1 MVSELERRFISS
13 VRMRGLLPQ
22 GSVITAAVS
31 GGADSV
37 AMLLLMDRFANHMN
51 WSLSVLHVDHH
62 ARPGS
67 GADSDFVKR
76 LSSRLGLPFIL
87 TDIHPE
93 ESGSTEG
100 EFSSARAAIYKETGH
115 NGTLVA
121 VGHTADDRAETLLI
135 RLLESSGLR
144 GLGGMGFA
152 GEGPVRRP
160 ILDLARAELRKWL
173 GSIGQEWVEDPTND
187 SGAYL
192 RNRIRMTVLP
202 ALEEVLPGGV
212 MGLAGAAE
220 NLSMWR
226 DAADWLL
233 EKTLAESFPGNV
245 CSLEE
250 YRGLPRAVRL
260 GTLWSLC
267 GRPRGGRTELDKA
280 DRWLIRG
287 NTGSHPLAG
296 GFQAISGRGSFKV
309 VRTGPTRTRNR
320 ED

>member
-1 MVSELERRFISS
+1 MGSDLERRFISS
-13 VRMRGLLPQ
+13 VRRRELLPK
-22 GSVITAAVS
+22 GSNITVAVS

-37 AMLLLMDRFANHMN
+37 AMLLLMDRFANHMD
-51 WSLSVLHVDHH
+51 WTLSVLHIDHH

-67 GADSDFVKR
+67 CSDTDFVR
-76 LSSRLGLPFIL
+76 GLAGNLGLPFL
-87 TDIHPE
+87 LKDVHPAG
-93 ESGSTEG
+93 SGSTEG
-100 EFSSARAAIYKETGH
+100 EFSAARALIYEETGSD
-115 NGTLVA
+115 GSLVA

-144 GLGGMGFA
+144 GLGGMGFT

-160 ILDLARAELRKWL
+160 VLDLTREDLREWL
-173 GSIGQEWVEDPTND
+173 RERGQEWVEDPTND
-187 SGAYL
+187 SDVHL

-226 DAADWLL
+226 DAADWLM
-233 EKTLAESFPGNV
+233 ERTLAESFHGNG

-250 YRGLPRAVRL
+250 YHGLPRAVRL
-260 GTLWSLC
+260 GVLWSLC
-267 GRPRGGRTELDKA
+267 GRPRGGRTELEKA

-296 GFQAISGRGSFKV
+296 GFQVISSRESLEV
-309 VRTGPTRTRNR
+309 VKMQPAKEKNR